1 MLGRI
6 EFTPLKD
13 AKKDDG
19 NKVNDL
25 GRMDEYD
32 RGGVETGV
40 LFVLAD
46 AIELERVALKVFPK
60 LKPPVSTMFRD
71 AIMVSISHSWNRS
84 TTSAQ
89 VSWNRFSFSNFLKT
103 VPLISTN

>member
-1 MLGRI
+1 MELTSLKEAKI
-6 EFTPLKD
+6 E
-13 AKKDDG
+13 DG
-19 NKVNDL
+19 NKVNDF
-25 GRMDEYD
+25 GRIDEYD

-46 AIELERVALKVFPK
+46 AVELEREALNVFPK
-60 LKPPVSTMFRD
+60 LKPPVSTMFRE
-71 AIMVSISHSWNRS
+71 AIMVSINHSWNRS